1 MNSLTASIF
10 WSADVFEALRAQ
22 NLVYL
27 RSLDLDDTDLERT
40 GEYPELGMV
49 TLQQQLAARVV
60 HDLSHVA
67 QIARVQARTYRSHI
81 GPWPAYLPLVD
92 R

>member
-1 MNSLTASIF
+1 
-10 WSADVFEALRAQ
+10 
-22 NLVYL
+22 
-27 RSLDLDDTDLERT
+27 
-40 GEYPELGMV
+40 MV

-67 QIARVQARTYRSHI
+67 QIARVQARATGSHI